1 MRDTVSNLVER
12 IGDLEQQLEDEF
24 ARRRAAL
31 NYTIEH
37 GRVIFERDVRKHH
50 RALRHKLGSYLVH
63 ARPLVVLSAP
73 VIYSVI
79 LPLVLL
85 DVFVTLY
92 QAICFPI
99 YGIEKVRR
107 RDYISLDRR
116 HLAYLNGLEKLNC
129 VYCGYGNGLLAY
141 AREIAA
147 RTERHWCPIKH
158 ADKMQGTH
166 RHYPEFCEY
175 GDANAYQN
183 RKAPPN

>member
-1 MRDTVSNLVER
+1 MRDQVSNLVQR
-12 IGDLEQQLEDEF
+12 IRDLEQELEVEF
-24 ARRRAAL
+24 ARRRAAF
-31 NYTIEH
+31 NYTIER
-37 GRVIFERDVRKHH
+37 GRVVFGRDVRKHH
-50 RALRHKLGSYLVH
+50 RALRQKLGSYLAH
-63 ARPLVVLSAP
+63 SRPLVVLTAP

-99 YGIEKVRR
+99 YGIEKVCR

-141 AREIAA
+141 ARVIAA

-158 ADKMQGTH
+158 AGRMRGTH
-166 RHYPEFCEY
+166 MHYPEFYEY
-175 GDANAYQN
+175 GDADAFQN
-183 RKAPPN
+183 QKKGAQ

>member
-1 MRDTVSNLVER
+1 MRDNVSNLLER
-12 IGDLEQQLEDEF
+12 IRDLEQELEDEF
-24 ARRRAAL
+24 ARRRAAF

-37 GRVIFERDVRKHH
+37 GRVTFAQDMREHH
-50 RALRHKLGSYLVH
+50 RALRQKLGSYIAH
-63 ARPLVVLSAP
+63 ARPLVVLTAP

-79 LPLVLL
+79 LPLVVL

-99 YGIEKVRR
+99 YGIPKVRR

-116 HLAYLNGLEKLNC
+116 HLGYLNGLEKLNC

-158 ADKMQGTH
+158 AAKMKGTH
-166 RHYPEFCEY
+166 GHYSEFFEY
-175 GDANAYQN
+175 GDADAFQQ
-183 RKAPPN
+183 RKPPPN